1 MIHRIHVLKAATDTL
16 IGLISFTRNLRS
28 DSTDLSPER
37 FFSCRECLMIVLYL
51 DKKDR
56 PWHPNLYA
64 YMHFYQVSKLIL

>member
-56 PWHPNLYA
+56 P
-64 YMHFYQVSKLIL
+64 